1 MKELAARL
9 NIAIE
14 DGWRIAHTGLG
25 CLALLKGDDREYF
38 MITDEDGVSI
48 EGEPE
53 EAGWIVGRY
62 VEDAEG
68 ETKMVLANEP
78 VTLAQ
83 AISLSAQIPVPI
95 EDERIVTDWSELGV
109 EIPPIRANSPRF

>member
-14 DGWRIAHTGLG
+14 DGWRIEHTGLG
-25 CLALLKGDDREYF
+25 CLALVKGGDSEYF

-53 EAGWIVGRY
+53 AAGWIVGRY
-62 VEDAEG
+62 VVDAEG
-68 ETKMVLANEP
+68 ETKLVLANQP

-95 EDERIVTDWSELGV
+95 EEERIVTDWSELGV
-109 EIPPIRANSPRF
+109 EIPLIEANSPHF